1 MAHAYTLT
9 ALFESRSAAERA
21 VDKLLA
27 AGFSRHAVRLV
38 PGFEEDRDHEP
49 GDRASPRRGDPDGPG
64 LFGPL
69 ASLFLPDEDRAAY
82 GEGLRR
88 GGFLVSVEA
97 DEAGHDRARDILDDE
112 GTIDMDEREDAWRA
126 EGWSAARGG
135 PERAGRRDDGR
146 QDIRQESRQALADAS
161 GEIGST
167 AIGAAASTT
176 TGLTTGGVPLG
187 SSAAATGSVT
197 PATMGGSLG
206 LQDPPS
212 AADPLA
218 AREGYFIGRRD
229 RDRSRARVRSYALER
244 RPEEER

>member
-27 AGFSRHAVRLV
+27 AGFSREAVRLV
-38 PGFEEDRDHEP
+38 PGFEEDRDREP
-49 GDRASPRRGDPDGPG
+49 GDRVSPRRGDPDGPG

-126 EGWSAARGG
+126 EGWSGARGA

-146 QDIRQESRQALADAS
+146 ENSRQALADAS

-229 RDRSRARVRSYALER
+229 HDRSRARVRSYALER
-244 RPEEER
+244 PPEEER